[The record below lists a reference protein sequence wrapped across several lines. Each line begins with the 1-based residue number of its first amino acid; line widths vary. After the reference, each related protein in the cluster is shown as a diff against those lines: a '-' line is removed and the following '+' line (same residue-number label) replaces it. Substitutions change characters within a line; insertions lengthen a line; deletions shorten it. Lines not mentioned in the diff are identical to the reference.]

1 MQIVNT
7 RQSFLQRLS
16 SEIPPNSTCAELGVH
31 RGDFTGLI
39 ISTLNPGKLFLI
51 DPWEIG
57 DDANAGGQTYDA
69 VLGFM
74 KTAYSTSDDYSAVSS
89 LFKSHIESGRVSLIR
104 DYSYNAAGLFSDSS
118 LDLVYIDASHIY
130 ESVKADLND
139 YLPKLKSTGLMCGHD
154 YFTYS
159 NFGVMQAVDEFL
171 EENPDFEFFL
181 FNDSPGGYDWALRRN
196 SK

>member
-7 RQSFLQRLS
+7 RHSFLKSLS
-16 SEIPPNSTCAELGVH
+16 SEIPPNSTCAEIGVH
-31 RGDFTGLI
+31 RGDFTSLI
-39 ISTLNPGKLFLI
+39 INTLNPGKLFLI

-57 DDANAGGQTYDA
+57 DDANAGGQTYDS

-74 KTAYSTSDDYSAVSS
+74 KTAYSTDDDYSAVFN
-89 LFKSHIESGRVSLIR
+89 LFEKFIANGTVSLVR
-104 DYSYNAAGLFSDSS
+104 DYSYNAVSSFADSS
-118 LDLVYIDASHIY
+118 LDMVYIDASHIY

-139 YLPKLKSTGLMCGHD
+139 YLPKLKPAGLMCGHD

-159 NFGVMQAVDEFL
+159 NFGVMRAVDEFL

-181 FNDSPGGYDWALRRN
+181 FNDIPGGYDWALRR
-196 SK
+196 KAK